1 MIHVRIKSGYL
12 IKFLRDNA
20 ISFRV
25 HGKYGNQ
32 ISGTFDFEDS
42 EVSIPCPQ
50 GAVLQKDVEERL
62 PEILHGKTKTK

>member
-1 MIHVRIKSGYL
+1 
-12 IKFLRDNA
+12 
-20 ISFRV
+20 V